1 MKIWVLKFWVRLFSV
16 KTKLFGYVASACLK
30 KMTYLKVHI
39 YGHFEVLGISIDVKM
54 GVYLQTT
61 QILIFMKMYL
71 NSSSLKS

>member
-1 MKIWVLKFWVRLFSV
+1 MNI
-16 KTKLFGYVASACLK
+16 
-30 KMTYLKVHI
+30 
-39 YGHFEVLGISIDVKM
+39 FEVLGMSIDMKM